1 MLRSFSRLG
10 HERRSHLRI
19 PRPRKNHRRR
29 DEHDATPDDQSGPVL
44 LRPQNGACRRL
55 ADEHAESDECKAHAQ
70 PRAQH
75 ALVWRNAGH
84 NRNRQRDKGPRH
96 EAVDVSKR
104 QDAGGGLDRQQA
116 EGQDAGE
123 QAEDDL
129 DVERAEGAGDV
140 VGEQAAEERA
150 GVEDGEEVEGEV
162 GVGAGDLDSIQL
174 NVVVEDV
181 EAKEADEEAETA
193 QEVWQVLQVLEV
205 DDLALAGVSHD
216 AHAHQ
221 GEGDEH
227 GGEDHE
233 TDDAHGPGEADL
245 GSKLLQHDGVDDST
259 WSGLAMGSVELGE
272 QDSPMLD
279 PVVAMPTANDPLV
292 ENHWDTMA
300 DAGMK
305 TKPNPTP
312 VTTAWARK
320 NW

>member
-1 MLRSFSRLG
+1 MVRSFSRLG
-10 HERRSHLRI
+10 HERGSYLRI
-19 PRPRKNHRRR
+19 PRPRQNHRRR
-29 DEHDATPDDQSGPVL
+29 DEHDATPDDQPGPIR

-55 ADEHAESDECKAHAQ
+55 ADKHADSDECKAHAQ

-84 NRNRQRDKGPRH
+84 NRDRQRDKGPRH
-96 EAVDVSKR
+96 EAVDASKG

-129 DVERAEGAGDV
+129 DVERAERAGDV
-140 VGEQAAEERA
+140 VWEQAAEEGA

-162 GVGAGDLDSIQL
+162 GVGAGDLDGIQL
-174 NVVVEDV
+174 NVIVEDV
-181 EAKEADEEAETA
+181 EAEEADEEAETA

-205 DDLALAGVSHD
+205 DDLALAGVADD

-227 GGEDHE
+227 RGEDHE
-233 TDDAHGPGEADL
+233 ADDAHGPGKANL
-245 GSKLLQHDGVDDST
+245 GSKLLQDYGVDDGA

-272 QDSPMLD
+272 
-279 PVVAMPTANDPLV
+279 
-292 ENHWDTMA
+292 
-300 DAGMK
+300 
-305 TKPNPTP
+305 
-312 VTTAWARK
+312 
-320 NW
+320 